1 MHLNLRPLLIQRH
14 QPALSITPP
23 PDMRPARRTARPAP
37 HADRRV
43 PALCLSLP
51 LCISMLLL
59 LWWWCIPIVLL
70 SRLVRPRRRQLD
82 HPAGRLQLGCAGDK
96 RAVHVSIGI
105 LAAVGGE
112 LAGVALVAPVV
123 VGVAATLLLL
133 GVAVGGATADAG
145 RLHGLLLL
153 VVDVVEVG
161 WVGGVWAGV
170 AGAGVG
176 EVEHVVVCRGGRGVG
191 AATTAGLWGG
201 GGAARVG
208 GGVGRDHEG
217 VDARVVDVRVEM
229 AAVLL
234 HLGLGLGLGF
244 LAAGG
249 ASPGL
254 HHVFNALEAPDDE
267 EGRNNHGHEKDDHTS
282 DDAANCSTA

>member
-1 MHLNLRPLLIQRH
+1 MKKRKETCSNQQEEKRKKQHTHSPSSSIQSCKSSTSQTIYASPCRRRLPPNLLRRKIPPTTSPTTIPARIPTTPTTGIQPSSRLPRLLIPPPIIPMHLNLRPLLIQRH

-23 PDMRPARRTARPAP
+23 PDMRPARGAARPAP
-37 HADRRV
+37 HPNRRV
-43 PALCLSLP
+43 PALCLCLSLP
-51 LCISMLLL
+51 VLLL
-59 LWWWCIPIVLL
+59 WCIPIVLL

-133 GVAVGGATADAG
+133 LGVAVGGATADAG

-176 EVEHVVVCRGGRGVG
+176 EVEDVVVCRG
-191 AATTAGLWGG
+191 
-201 GGAARVG
+201 
-208 GGVGRDHEG
+208 
-217 VDARVVDVRVEM
+217 
-229 AAVLL
+229 
-234 HLGLGLGLGF
+234 
-244 LAAGG
+244 
-249 ASPGL
+249 
-254 HHVFNALEAPDDE
+254 
-267 EGRNNHGHEKDDHTS
+267 
-282 DDAANCSTA
+282 